1 MKALYVDWFHLY
13 ITDDKEVTD
22 EEGKIGMRD
31 IYIGCIFQP
40 IYHAQVISLRKPRT
54 NM

>member
-1 MKALYVDWFHLY
+1 MKVSYVDWFHLY
-13 ITDDKEVTD
+13 ITDDKEVMD

-31 IYIGCIFQP
+31 IYIGWIFQP
-40 IYHAQVISLRKPRT
+40 IYYAQVISLRRM